1 MESQSVE
8 LRAEGLSLLHP
19 QEDGTS
25 RGLLPFTATFRPG
38 RLHLVEGESGSG
50 KTTLLSLL
58 GLLEAPGEGRVLLS
72 GEVLSSPSS
81 KERDLR
87 KGRAHFS
94 CCLRE
99 LDYLPS
105 LTLRENLRLAGG
117 DLAKGERVL
126 SDLGLGERLGERAAL
141 LSTGELQRL
150 SLALAIV
157 SPAPVLLLDEPTA
170 NLDVG
175 RRAAALRWIER
186 EAATRVVVLA
196 AHDYLPAEGGPRPHR
211 ILLEDGRAVLQEEG
225 EEIPVPTSEEGES
238 LPPSLTGKEALS
250 LAFRRRKGLGKAV
263 AAGLFSLILSFLSTS
278 VLSLSLPDAS
288 LYYRS
293 LLEGAGEE
301 AALVTYPE
309 GGNEA
314 MKANSW
320 YDLDLDSFQVG
331 DGTTTDSFALVDEDG
346 IFDFGLDCP
355 LKADEIGFPESM
367 LEEMGDPE
375 TVTLFHLPYKAVAL
389 PYEPG
394 TAMKDRGFITK
405 AGVLRLLEEAAVSEW
420 QFSFRA
426 VGLANSICQMNPN
439 IEPEGGY
446 HYPFVMSR
454 ALAGGIDLPERS
466 FAIVLSEDNPFAPE
480 PLVGQDIPLASKSQS
495 TNQLLPDLP
504 EEIESLAF
512 AKVIRLPAEELPFN
526 ANFGHGLV
534 YSDDVFESLLEDME
548 ERPLGWTGNR
558 FVPADRIGPFFFDG
572 NVSNGHADYDGLKLL
587 GQNASYFFG
596 KYIEIARLFFLLA
609 GLFLLALLGT
619 ALAHGSLLVRQNV
632 RKDELSLELRGMPL
646 LKRKAPGLI
655 RFALLLGI
663 PALLG
668 ALLSPLGAWGGGI
681 AYTMLEP
688 RPTLDPAFV
697 GPSWGASF
705 LAIGIALFALGTV
718 ALLALYLPS
727 RKSLSARLRMRREGE
742 E

>member
-1 MESQSVE
+1 MKKDVE

-58 GLLEAPGEGRVLLS
+58 GLLEAPGEGRVTL
-72 GEVLSSPSS
+72 GGHVLSSPSS

-87 KGRAHFS
+87 KGRRSFS
-94 CCLRE
+94 LCLRE

-117 DLAKGERVL
+117 DIAKGERVL
-126 SDLGLGERLGERAAL
+126 ADLGLGERLGERAAL

-150 SLALAIV
+150 SLALAIM

-170 NLDVG
+170 NLDEG

-186 EAATRVVVLA
+186 EASSRIVVLA
-196 AHDYLPAEGGPRPHR
+196 AHDYLPAEGKPKPHR
-211 ILLEDGRAVLQEEG
+211 ILLKDGRAASEEEG
-225 EEIPVPTSEEGES
+225 DEIPAPAPEEREA

-250 LAFRRRKGLGKAV
+250 LAFRRRKGLGKTL
-263 AAGLFSLILSFLSTS
+263 AAGAFSLLLSFLSTS
-278 VLSLSLPDAS
+278 VLSLCLPDAS

-293 LLEGAGEE
+293 LLEKAGEE
-301 AALVTYPE
+301 AALVTDPG
-309 GGNEA
+309 GGNEV

-320 YDLDLDSFQVG
+320 PELRIGGYGQEEGGFHSLVLLDK
-331 DGTTTDSFALVDEDG
+331 DG
-346 IFDFGLDCP
+346 IYDFGLNCP
-355 LKADEIGFPESM
+355 LEADEIAYPESI
-367 LEEMGDPE
+367 LEEMGSPG
-375 TVTLFHLPYKAVAL
+375 TVKVCGLDFRTVAL

-394 TAMKDRGFITK
+394 TALKQKGFLTRGGLFRIVEE
-405 AGVLRLLEEAAVSEW
+405 GVLSENNLGPHATGMAYSLLYMDVVAVDLFYPYLVSEEAA
-420 QFSFRA
+420 
-426 VGLANSICQMNPN
+426 GI
-439 IEPEGGY
+439 
-446 HYPFVMSR
+446 
-454 ALAGGIDLPERS
+454 AGLPERS
-466 FAIVLSEDNPFAPE
+466 FAILLSEEDPSFPE
-480 PLVGQDIPLASKSQS
+480 DYVGQSVRVAREALPG
-495 TNQLLPDLP
+495 TRTENLPDLP
-504 EEIESLAF
+504 SDIEALRLAG
-512 AKVIRLPAEELPFN
+512 VVRLPQEEMPLN
-526 ANFGHGLV
+526 VDGQAYVLSADVMQALV
-534 YSDDVFESLLEDME
+534 EDME

-572 NVSNGHADYDGLKLL
+572 NVSNGSVDYDGLMLL
-587 GQNASYFFG
+587 GSNASYFFG

-609 GLFLLALLGT
+609 GHFILALLGT

-688 RPTLDPAFV
+688 RPTLDPAFA

-705 LAIGIALFALGTV
+705 LAIGIALLALGTV

>member
-1 MESQSVE
+1 MKKDVE
-8 LRAEGLSLLHP
+8 LRAEGLSLLYP
-19 QEDGTS
+19 QEDGS
-25 RGLLPFTATFRPG
+25 RRGLLPFSCSFRAG

-58 GLLEAPGEGRVLLS
+58 ALLEAPGEGRVLLS
-72 GEVLSSPSS
+72 GKELSSPSS
-81 KERDLR
+81 KERVLQ
-87 KGRAHFS
+87 KGRGRFS

-126 SDLGLGERLGERAAL
+126 VELGLGERLGERAAL

-150 SLALAIV
+150 SLAMALM

-170 NLDVG
+170 NLDEG
-175 RRAAALRWIER
+175 RRGIALRWIER
-186 EAATRVVVLA
+186 EASSRIVVLA
-196 AHDYLPAEGGPRPHR
+196 AHDYLPAEGGPKPHR
-211 ILLEDGRAVLQEEG
+211 ILLKDGRAAFEEEG
-225 EEIPVPTSEEGES
+225 DEIPAPAPEGGES
-238 LPPSLTGKEALS
+238 VPPSLSSREALS
-250 LAFRRRKGLGKAV
+250 LAFRRRKGLGKATL
-263 AAGLFSLILSFLSTS
+263 AGAFSLLLSFLSSS
-278 VLSLSLPDAS
+278 VLSLALPDAS
-288 LYYRS
+288 LYYRL
-293 LLEGAGEE
+293 LLERAGEE
-301 AALVTYPE
+301 AALVTIPD
-309 GGNEA
+309 GGNEV

-320 YDLDLDSFQVG
+320 HDIRLTSSLDG
-331 DGTTTDSFALVDEDG
+331 DETTTRSLVLVDEDG
-346 IFDFGLDCP
+346 IFDFGLNCP
-355 LKADEIGFPESM
+355 LEADEIGYPESM
-367 LEEMGDPE
+367 LEEMGDPR
-375 TVTLFHLPYKAVAL
+375 TVTLYNLPYKAVAL

-394 TAMKDRGFITK
+394 TAMKGRAFITK
-405 AGVLRLLEEAAVSEW
+405 AGILRLLEEAAVSGML
-420 QFSFRA
+420 FSARA
-426 VGLANSICQMNPN
+426 VGLADSICQMNPN

-446 HYPFVMSR
+446 HYSYVMSR
-454 ALAGGIDLPERS
+454 ELAGGIDLPERS
-466 FAIVLSEDNPFAPE
+466 FAIVLSEDNTFAPE
-480 PLVGQDIPLASKSQS
+480 PLVGQDIPLMPKSLS
-495 TNQLLPDLP
+495 PGPLLPDLP

-526 ANFGHGLV
+526 AEFGHGLV
-534 YSDDVFESLLEDME
+534 YSDDVLESLLADMKE
-548 ERPLGWTGNR
+548 HPLGWTGRR
-558 FVPADRIGPFFFDG
+558 FVPVDRIGPFFFDG
-572 NVSNGHADYDGLKLL
+572 NISYGSTNYDGLRLL

-596 KYIEIARLFFLLA
+596 TYIENTRLFFLLA

-646 LKRKAPGLI
+646 LKRKAPGLL

-668 ALLSPLGAWGGGI
+668 ALLSPLGAWGGAI

-705 LAIGIALFALGTV
+705 LAIGITLIALGAV

-727 RKSLSARLRMRREGE
+727 RKSLAKRLRMRREGE
-742 E
+742 

>member
-1 MESQSVE
+1 MDKVE
-8 LRAEGLSLLHP
+8 LCAEGLSLLHP
-19 QEDGTS
+19 QEDGS
-25 RGLLPFTATFRPG
+25 PRGLFPFSASFRPG

-58 GLLEAPGEGRVLLS
+58 GLLEAPGEGRVTL
-72 GEVLSSPSS
+72 GGQVLSSPSS

-87 KGRAHFS
+87 KGRRSFS
-94 CCLRE
+94 LCLRE

-117 DLAKGERVL
+117 DLAKGERIL
-126 SDLGLGERLGERAAL
+126 ADLGLGERLGERAAL

-150 SLALAIV
+150 SLALALM

-170 NLDVG
+170 NLDEG
-175 RRAAALRWIER
+175 RRGIALRWIER
-186 EAATRVVVLA
+186 EASSRIVVLA

-211 ILLEDGRAVLQEEG
+211 ILLEEGRVVLEEEG

-250 LAFRRRKGLGKAV
+250 LAFRRRKGLGKALL
-263 AAGLFSLILSFLSTS
+263 AGVFSLLLSFLSAS
-278 VLSLSLPDAS
+278 VLSLCLPDAS

-301 AALVTYPE
+301 AALVTRPD
-309 GGNEA
+309 GGSPV

-320 YDLDLDSFQVG
+320 YDLDLHSYLVG
-331 DGTTTDSFALVDEDG
+331 SGNSTTSFALVDRDG
-346 IFDFGLDCP
+346 VFDFGLNCP
-355 LKADEIGFPESM
+355 LEADEIGYPASM
-367 LEEMGDPE
+367 LEEMGNPE
-375 TVTLFHLPYKAVAL
+375 TVTLFHLPYKAVPL

-394 TAMKDRGFITK
+394 TAMKGRAFITK
-405 AGVLRLLEEAAVSEW
+405 AGVRRLLEEAAVSGW
-420 QFSFRA
+420 QFSSRA
-426 VGLANSICQMNPN
+426 VGLADSICQMNPN
-439 IEPEGGY
+439 IEREGGY
-446 HYPFVMSR
+446 HYSYVMSR
-454 ALAGGIDLPERS
+454 ALAGGVDLPERS
-466 FAIVLSEDNPFAPE
+466 FAIVLSEDNPFEPE
-480 PLVGQDIPLASKSQS
+480 PLVGHDIPLTPKSLS
-495 TNQLLPDLP
+495 PDPLLPDLP
-504 EEIESLAF
+504 EEIESLTF
-512 AKVIRLPAEELPFN
+512 AKVIRMPAEELSFN
-526 ANFGHGLV
+526 AQFGHGLV
-534 YSDDVFESLLEDME
+534 YSDDVFESLLADME

-572 NVSNGHADYDGLKLL
+572 NVSNGHADYDGLMLL
-587 GQNASYFFG
+587 GSYASYFFG
-596 KYIEIARLFFLLA
+596 RYIEIARLFFLLA
-609 GLFLLALLGT
+609 GLFILALLGT

-697 GPSWGASF
+697 GPSWEASF
-705 LAIGIALFALGTV
+705 LAIGIALFALGAV

>member
-1 MESQSVE
+1 MKKDVE

-19 QEDGTS
+19 QDDGS
-25 RGLLPFTATFRPG
+25 PRGLFPFSASFRPG

-72 GEVLSSPSS
+72 GEALSSPSS

-87 KGRAHFS
+87 KGRRSFS
-94 CCLRE
+94 LCLRE

-126 SDLGLGERLGERAAL
+126 CDLGLGERLGERAAL

-150 SLALAIV
+150 SLALAIM

-170 NLDVG
+170 NLDEG

-186 EAATRVVVLA
+186 EASSRIVVLA

-211 ILLEDGRAVLQEEG
+211 ILLEEGRVVLEEEG

-250 LAFRRRKGLGKAV
+250 LAFRRRKGLGKALL
-263 AAGLFSLILSFLSTS
+263 AGVFSPLLSFLSSS
-278 VLSLSLPDAS
+278 VLSLCLPDAS

-301 AALVTYPE
+301 AALVTDPG
-309 GGNEA
+309 GGNEV

-320 YDLDLDSFQVG
+320 PELRIGGYGQEEGGFHSLALLDK
-331 DGTTTDSFALVDEDG
+331 DG
-346 IFDFGLDCP
+346 IYDFGLNCP
-355 LKADEIGFPESM
+355 LEADEIAYPESI
-367 LEEMGDPE
+367 LEEMGSPG
-375 TVTLFHLPYKAVAL
+375 TVKVCGLDFRTVAL

-394 TAMKDRGFITK
+394 TAVKQKGFLTRGGLFRIVEE
-405 AGVLRLLEEAAVSEW
+405 GVLSENNLGPHATGMAYSLLYMDVVAVDLFYPYLVSEEAA
-420 QFSFRA
+420 
-426 VGLANSICQMNPN
+426 GI
-439 IEPEGGY
+439 
-446 HYPFVMSR
+446 
-454 ALAGGIDLPERS
+454 AGLPERS
-466 FAIVLSEDNPFAPE
+466 FAILLSEEDPSFPE
-480 PLVGQDIPLASKSQS
+480 DYVGQSVRVAREALPG
-495 TNQLLPDLP
+495 TRTENLPDLP
-504 EEIESLAF
+504 SDIEALRLAG
-512 AKVIRLPAEELPFN
+512 VVRLPQVEMPLNVDGQAYVLS
-526 ANFGHGLV
+526 ADVMQALV
-534 YSDDVFESLLEDME
+534 EDME

-655 RFALLLGI
+655 RFAMLLGI

-668 ALLSPLGAWGGGI
+668 ALLSPLGSWGGGI

-688 RPTLDPAFV
+688 RPTMDPAFV

-718 ALLALYLPS
+718 ALLVLFLPS
-727 RKSLSARLRMRREGE
+727 RKSLARRLRMRREGE